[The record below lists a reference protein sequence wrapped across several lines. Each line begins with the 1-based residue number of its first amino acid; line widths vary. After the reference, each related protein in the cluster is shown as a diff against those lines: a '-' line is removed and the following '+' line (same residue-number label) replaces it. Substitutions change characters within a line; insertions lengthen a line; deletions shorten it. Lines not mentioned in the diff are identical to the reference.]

1 MSDSATTRA
10 MIRSVDDES
19 VVLAPSSSSY
29 ELALVPLGAIGA
41 EPGQR
46 VRGRIEAEALK
57 IHPAAG
63 GGIFIEPL
71 SGQPRIVAGRVLE
84 VDRDQR
90 TVLLGSVV
98 PITLS
103 LSRDIDLDQ
112 CAEGH
117 FINCH
122 VRSGATFTPEA

>member
-10 MIRSVDDES
+10 MIRSVDDQS

-29 ELALVPLGAIGA
+29 ELALVPRGAIGA

>member
-1 MSDSATTRA
+1 

>member
-10 MIRSVDDES
+10 MIRSVDDQS

-29 ELALVPLGAIGA
+29 ELALVPQGAIGA

-98 PITLS
+98 PITLA
-103 LSRDIDLDQ
+103 LSTDIDLDQ